1 MLARFKEPLFQHVSS
16 GFGFFMTGNGKVV
29 KIKAGTATHKNKWTW
44 ESKAIDCKWARSS
57 GGTA

>member
-1 MLARFKEPLFQHVSS
+1 
-16 GFGFFMTGNGKVV
+16 MTGNGKVV